1 MFGTMKGTDKDAGY
15 PKCLWSYSMRDSVL
29 ALSTQIEGG
38 RVSIIFFVWYVCDYF
53 VCR

>member
-15 PKCLWSYSMRDSVL
+15 PRCLWSYSMRDSVL

-38 RVSIIFFVWYVCDYF
+38 RVSVTFCSISQYNSIM
-53 VCR
+53 CR